1 MSGGRGRPSVEAGW
15 KEEPHSWGAEVATSV
30 TTVLPQCACFLPCLQ
45 AGFRKLQGKT
55 VLLRASLDQEDGKWE
70 RGKQVETGKGAR
82 GQWEGK

>member
-1 MSGGRGRPSVEAGW
+1 MGDEGVLAWGQGGKSSPILGVWKWPPLSPWFYLSV
-15 KEEPHSWGAEVATSV
+15 PVSCHC
-30 TTVLPQCACFLPCLQ
+30 PQ

-55 VLLRASLDQEDGKWE
+55 ELLGASLDQEDGKWE